1 MKFSYFLPRINTFFH
16 IIIRYNDFFVYF
28 CKRINKKADL
38 NRKCLKAI
46 IQKRINNMQTSKYLL
61 ATERDAEWGLTISTV
76 GREEIVPGEEYPTKG
91 HADGYYFDIQKG
103 RTLDEYQLLYQPE
116 GEGVFRSAH
125 LPETKIK
132 AGDIFLLFPD
142 EWHTYHP
149 SSTKGWKSYWIG
161 FKGKNINDRV
171 KAGFLSPE
179 KPIYHVGYSNEI
191 IALYEEA
198 YKTAQEEAAYSQQ
211 TLAGIVNHLIGKMYS
226 LERNIILS
234 KDSKHVD
241 IINKARLRIRE
252 SLEDTLTIQE
262 IAQELGISYSSFR
275 KLFKEHTGFAP
286 ALYQQN
292 LKLQRAKELLST
304 TDESIKEIAYRLNFE
319 SPDYFSAKFK
329 NQTGMKPSDF
339 RNTTR

>member
-1 MKFSYFLPRINTFFH
+1 
-16 IIIRYNDFFVYF
+16 
-28 CKRINKKADL
+28 
-38 NRKCLKAI
+38 
-46 IQKRINNMQTSKYLL
+46 MQTSKYLL
-61 ATERDAEWGLTISTV
+61 ATKRDAEWGLTISTV
-76 GREEIVPGEEYPTKG
+76 GREEIAPGEAYPTKG
-91 HADGYYFDIQKG
+91 HADGYYFDLQKG
-103 RTLDEYQLLYQPE
+103 RILDEYQLLYQPE
-116 GEGVFRSAH
+116 GEGVFCSAH

-132 AGDIFLLFPD
+132 AGDIFLLFPG
-142 EWHTYHP
+142 EWHSYHP
-149 SSTKGWKSYWIG
+149 SGTKGWKSYWIG
-161 FKGKNINDRV
+161 FKGKNIDDRV

-198 YKTAQEEAAYSQQ
+198 YKTAQEEVAFAQQ
-211 TLAGIVNHLIGKMYS
+211 TMAGIVNHLIGKMYS
-226 LERNIILS
+226 LERNIVLS
-234 KDSKHVD
+234 KDTKHVD
-241 IINKARLRIRE
+241 MINKARLRIRE

-262 IAQELGISYSSFR
+262 IAQELGISYSSFH

-329 NQTGMKPSDF
+329 IQTGMKPSDF
-339 RNTTR
+339 RNMTR

>member
-1 MKFSYFLPRINTFFH
+1 MGSHHQHRGT
-16 IIIRYNDFFVYF
+16 
-28 CKRINKKADL
+28 
-38 NRKCLKAI
+38 
-46 IQKRINNMQTSKYLL
+46 
-61 ATERDAEWGLTISTV
+61 
-76 GREEIVPGEEYPTKG
+76 EEIVPGEEYPTKG

-132 AGDIFLLFPD
+132 AGDIFLLFPG

-252 SLEDTLTIQE
+252 SLEETLTIQE

>member
-1 MKFSYFLPRINTFFH
+1 
-16 IIIRYNDFFVYF
+16 
-28 CKRINKKADL
+28 
-38 NRKCLKAI
+38 
-46 IQKRINNMQTSKYLL
+46 MQTSKYLL

-76 GREEIVPGEEYPTKG
+76 GREEIAPREEYPTKG
-91 HADGYYFDIQKG
+91 HADGYYFDLQKG

-149 SSTKGWKSYWIG
+149 SGTKGWKSYWIG
-161 FKGKNINDRV
+161 FKGKNIDDRV

-179 KPIYHVGYSNEI
+179 KPIYHVGFSNEI
-191 IALYEEA
+191 LALYEEA

-211 TLAGIVNHLIGKMYS
+211 TLAGIVNHLIGTMYS
-226 LERNIILS
+226 LERNIVLNKNTQHIDL
-234 KDSKHVD
+234 
-241 IINKARLRIRE
+241 INKGRLRIRE
-252 SLEDTLTIQE
+252 TLEEAVSIQD
-262 IAQELGISYSSFR
+262 ISQELGISYSSFR
-275 KLFKEHTGFAP
+275 KLFKEYTGMAP
-286 ALYQQN
+286 AMYQQSQR
-292 LKLQRAKELLST
+292 LQRAKELLST

-339 RNTTR
+339 RNMTR